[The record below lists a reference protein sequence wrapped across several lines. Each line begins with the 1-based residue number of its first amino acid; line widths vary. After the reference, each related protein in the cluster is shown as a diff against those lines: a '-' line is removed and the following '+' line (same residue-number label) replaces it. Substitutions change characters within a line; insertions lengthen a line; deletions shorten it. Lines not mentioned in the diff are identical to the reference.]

1 MILALVLGKRIKLFY
16 RFMFGCILEVTCYL
30 GDRTHKES
38 ATVHSHSLSLVVV
51 AGDSEDVSGGADEH
65 RALLVHRG
73 GHQVQD
79 TGNLASE
86 HSRAAVAKQLNHTNN
101 VKLIRKHKALR

>member
-1 MILALVLGKRIKLFY
+1 MYWAKKSNCPIVSLF
-16 RFMFGCILEVTCYL
+16 GSILEVTYL
-30 GDRTHKES
+30 RDRTHKES
-38 ATVHSHSLSLVVV
+38 ATAHSHALSLVVV

-86 HSRAAVAKQLNHTNN
+86 HSRAADVNKIHNANNIKLN
-101 VKLIRKHKALR
+101 RKYKALR